1 MSLNV
6 EAVFSEAPEART
18 IELHELLASLR
29 LPDGRLSADWLATIT
44 EALAAR
50 PDLFEDLLVDVAA
63 ERRWFQLYLTECFEV
78 RLLTWDREQ
87 TSDWHDHGGSSG
99 AWSVTAGELYEAF
112 RAPDHVSVF
121 DRHLRAGDQGSF
133 GPDHVHDVIF
143 ESGNPAVSIHAYSPP
158 LNGVTVYDRTQFGYV
173 AREFVLEE
181 RRAEQPLVGGPPRL
195 GHQGE

>member
-6 EAVFSEAPEART
+6 EAVFSEAPEPRT
-18 IELHELLASLR
+18 IELHELVASLR
-29 LPDGRLSADWLATIT
+29 LPDGRLSADWLAIIT
-44 EALAAR
+44 DALAAR

-63 ERRWFQLYLTECFEV
+63 QRRWLQLYLTESFEV

-99 AWSVTAGELYEAF
+99 AWNVTAGELHEAF

-121 DRHLRAGDQGSF
+121 DRHLRAGDHGSF

-143 ESGNPAVSIHAYSPP
+143 EAGTPAVSIHAYSPP
-158 LNGVTVYDRTQFGYV
+158 LSGVTIYDRTRFGYV
-173 AREFVLEE
+173 ARDFVLEE
-181 RRAEQPLVGGPPRL
+181 RRAEQLLAGSPPRL
-195 GHQGE
+195 GHQAK